1 MSKEEMATPTAM
13 LESIFVT
20 VAIEAKEGK
29 DMAVMD
35 LTGAF
40 LHAENNDDVIM
51 TMKRKLAELMV
62 MMAPQIYHKYL

>member
-40 LHAENNDDVIM
+40 LHADNNDDVIM